1 MGGKGV
7 NIARVHANDLYLPR
21 SVPSDG
27 ETTSRYS
34 PEVGGVHFPPMRL
47 SHTTTGSP
55 PAVFILFRGREEK
68 HDNHGEKQM
77 YTYIAYAGM
86 ERFDWLLGV

>member
-1 MGGKGV
+1 M
-7 NIARVHANDLYLPR
+7 HASDLYLPR

-34 PEVGGVHFPPMRL
+34 PEVGGVNFPPMRL

-55 PAVFILFRGREEK
+55 PAVFILFHGREEK
-68 HDNHGEKQM
+68 YHTHGEKEM
-77 YTYIAYAGM
+77 FTTVVVHTAYAGM